1 MTMNEISD
9 PTTYL
14 AQAVCRVILS
24 SFELSSDVRH
34 FAHST
39 LGLDSLQDI
48 RSALMDMPD
57 SSLPEQECLIQLL
70 LSPSMDQRIEL
81 ESFLQNVEE
90 SPGSDSELVQSLL
103 LLCPSARISFPDGQS
118 VHLDVDQEMM
128 KDIVGRLRL
137 QQVLAPELKQAVRE
151 YVPPS
156 WHPWIRVHLRQAA
169 SSLTA
174 SRAVFLAAVLK
185 AVPVSSPFFP
195 QYFQFA
201 LAFVQECSETED
213 MFRALAAKKEHLE
226 HSLDRAA
233 FLEKRRTGQAM
244 ETLLMQK
251 LPMLSINTDSAEKEI
266 RIIDDLCL
274 ALYGHVPAGFDQAC
288 QQTEVYSDSFKP
300 LTGREKTL

>member
-1 MTMNEISD
+1 MNETSD

-39 LGLDSLQDI
+39 LGMDSLQDI
-48 RSALMDMPD
+48 RSALLDMPE

-81 ESFLQNVEE
+81 EPFLRDLEKSQVL
-90 SPGSDSELVQSLL
+90 DSELVQSLL
-103 LLCPSARISFPDGQS
+103 LLCPSARISFPDGKNI
-118 VHLDVDQEMM
+118 HLDVDQEMM
-128 KDIVGRLRL
+128 EDIVGRLRL
-137 QQVLAPELKQAVRE
+137 QQVLTPELKQAVRE

-156 WHPWIRVHLRQAA
+156 WHSWIRVHLRQAA
-169 SSLTA
+169 SPLTA
-174 SRAVFLAAVLK
+174 SRASFLAAVLK

-201 LAFVQECSETED
+201 LTFVQECSETED

-244 ETLLMQK
+244 EILLMQK
-251 LPMLSINTDSAEKEI
+251 LPMLSIDTDAAEKEI
-266 RIIDDLCL
+266 RIINDLCL
-274 ALYGHVPAGFDQAC
+274 ALYGHIPAGFDQAC
-288 QQTEVYSDSFKP
+288 QETEVHSDSFNP
-300 LTGREKTL
+300 LTGPEKTL